1 MHARAWRRYRQSCEC
16 AIRSTLILG
25 MPYLGGM
32 ACLSAVPREAYCRSF
47 ACLSV
52 IIRVIKKIRQIPK
65 KIRARITIENFV
77 TAIS

>member
-32 ACLSAVPREAYCRSF
+32 ACLSAVPRAYSRSF
-47 ACLSV
+47 VSPV
-52 IIRVIKKIRQIPK
+52 RDHPRYKKDQ
-65 KIRARITIENFV
+65 AD
-77 TAIS
+77 A